1 MLWKPTWIFPE
12 EHTQP
17 QHAARQLAAGEAG
30 REAAASVGAA
40 DSEVRGLAAW
50 REIGVEVS
58 DGGILIPPPN
68 LREILSMR
76 MNWFWDHLKGEK
88 QYWKNKDGKPL
99 EVTISSIHSTGF
111 SHDKYYNHYNCSFF
125 PLHSASGL
133 GFGYFLFPNIFLGTY
148 IYSSCFDSMYLITAR
163 KTPIIWRSSSRIS
176 DWARHGPPINTCLLG
191 SWRWPIFYPG

>member
-1 MLWKPTWIFPE
+1 MLWKPTWIFQE

-30 REAAASVGAA
+30 RAAAASVGAA

-76 MNWFWDHLKGEK
+76 MNWFQDHLKGEK
-88 QYWKNKDGKPL
+88 QYWKNKDGEPL
-99 EVTISSIHSTGF
+99 QVTISSMWSSDLQVIPISRK
-111 SHDKYYNHYNCSFF
+111 SRRMSFVKTQQR
-125 PLHSASGL
+125 PW
-133 GFGYFLFPNIFLGTY
+133 IF
-148 IYSSCFDSMYLITAR
+148 C
-163 KTPIIWRSSSRIS
+163 
-176 DWARHGPPINTCLLG
+176 
-191 SWRWPIFYPG
+191 WRWNRSRTRSWSSVSTMVKIKS